1 MALSKEY
8 YKSARDKKRLQR
20 IEQRLFNLEK
30 QLSDILAR
38 DEKKV
43 KKKQKKWRKLLT
55 RGPAFGIIGV

>member
-20 IEQRLFNLEK
+20 IEQRLFSLEK

-38 DEKKV
+38 TDEKKV
-43 KKKQKKWRKLLT
+43 KKKQKKWK
-55 RGPAFGIIGV
+55 

>member
-30 QLSDILAR
+30 QLADILAR

-43 KKKQKKWRKLLT
+43 KKKQKK
-55 RGPAFGIIGV
+55 

>member
-43 KKKQKKWRKLLT
+43 KKKQKK
-55 RGPAFGIIGV
+55 

>member
-30 QLSDILAR
+30 QLADILAR
-38 DEKKV
+38 GKKKI
-43 KKKQKKWRKLLT
+43 KKKQKK
-55 RGPAFGIIGV
+55 